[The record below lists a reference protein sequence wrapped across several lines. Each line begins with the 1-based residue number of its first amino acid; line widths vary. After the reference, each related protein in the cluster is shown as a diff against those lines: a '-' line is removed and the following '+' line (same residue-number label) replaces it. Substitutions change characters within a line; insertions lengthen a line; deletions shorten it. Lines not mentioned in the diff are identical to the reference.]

1 MVNFSNTEFITSYGL
16 VSQIAPSAKPEVV
29 FCGRSNV
36 GKSSLLNKLCNRK
49 NLARVSSRPGK
60 TATVNLFSLSK
71 DYLLTDLPGYG
82 FARRSGEDKLRW
94 AELME
99 GFFRADRNIVLAL
112 LLLDSRH
119 DPSADDLNMVEYFR
133 SAGIPFA
140 CVLTKTDKLNK
151 TEFAERTEA
160 LKALAASWGAAD
172 AVPFTVNGEE
182 SVKNVRNLVSKYLES
197 TD

>member
-1 MVNFSNTEFITSYGL
+1 MVNFNQTEFVTSYG
-16 VSQIAPSAKPEVV
+16 VAAQIVPSRKPEVV

-82 FARRSGEDKLRW
+82 FARRSGEDKVRW
-94 AELME
+94 AHLME
-99 GFFRADRNIVLAL
+99 GFFRADRNLVLAL

-119 DPSADDLNMVEYFR
+119 DPSEDDLDMVEYLR
-133 SAGIPFA
+133 GAGIPFA

-151 TEFAERTEA
+151 TELAERTASLEA
-160 LKALAASWGAAD
+160 QAASWGAVGAI
-172 AVPFTVNGEE
+172 PFTVNGEE
-182 SVKNVRNLVSKYLES
+182 AVRKVRELVSKYLES
-197 TD
+197 